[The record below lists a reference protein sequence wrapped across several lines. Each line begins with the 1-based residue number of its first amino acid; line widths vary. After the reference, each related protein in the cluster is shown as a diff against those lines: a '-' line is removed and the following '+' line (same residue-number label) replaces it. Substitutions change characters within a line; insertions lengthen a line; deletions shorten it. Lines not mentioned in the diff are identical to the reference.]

1 MPASNIDI
9 LEAVRVNP
17 NFRQELLTNEYSQVI
32 EMNIES
38 GSATGEQVCE
48 GDAVLVIVEGC
59 GEAVLN
65 RQHSPV
71 HSGSLVAVPAGTRH
85 NIINTGSAPLK
96 LFGLYAPP
104 HEAPGTLYRT
114 KTEALAAEDA
124 VEARRNGDENVRYQL
139 GDSLSTGRQ

>member
-1 MPASNIDI
+1 MR
-9 LEAVRVNP
+9 ENP

-38 GSATGEQVCE
+38 GSAIGEQVYE

-65 RQHSPV
+65 RKHSPV
-71 HSGSLVAVPAGTRH
+71 HNGSLVAVPAGTRH

-96 LFGLYAPP
+96 LFALYAPP
-104 HEAPGTLYRT
+104 QEAPGTLYRT

-124 VEARRNGDENVRYQL
+124 VEARQNGDENVHYQF
-139 GDSLSTGRQ
+139 GNSLVSGRE